1 MHEGPSI
8 SEYMTAQ
15 HRECDR
21 LLARAEHAVADGDW
35 DAARSEF
42 EAFDALTRRHLRRE
56 EEILFP
62 AFEERTGMTTG
73 PTAVMRME
81 HDQMRAVLDD
91 MAAALASR
99 DTDSYLGESETSMIL
114 TQQHNMKEEQILYGM
129 SDQVLGDVAVE
140 LMGRMD
146 GV

>member
-1 MHEGPSI
+1 MSDTSSI
-8 SEYMTAQ
+8 TEYMTAQ
-15 HRECDR
+15 HKECDR
-21 LLARAEHAVADGDW
+21 LLARAEHAAAAGDW
-35 DAARSEF
+35 DTARAEF
-42 EAFDALTRRHLRRE
+42 EAFDALTRLHLRRE

-81 HDQMRAVLDD
+81 HEQMRAVLDD
-91 MAAALASR
+91 MAAAVRNR

-129 SDQVLGDVAVE
+129 SDQVLDDLAAE
-140 LMGRMD
+140 LVSRMD
-146 GV
+146 EA

>member
-1 MHEGPSI
+1 MSDTASI
-8 SEYMTAQ
+8 TEYMTAQ
-15 HRECDR
+15 HKECDR
-21 LLARAEHAVADGDW
+21 LLARAEQAAAAGDW
-35 DAARSEF
+35 DTARAEF
-42 EAFDALTRRHLRRE
+42 EAFDALTRLHLRRE

-81 HDQMRAVLDD
+81 HEQMRAVLDD
-91 MAAALASR
+91 MAAAVRNR

-129 SDQVLGDVAVE
+129 SDQVLDDLAAE
-140 LMGRMD
+140 LVSRMD
-146 GV
+146 EA